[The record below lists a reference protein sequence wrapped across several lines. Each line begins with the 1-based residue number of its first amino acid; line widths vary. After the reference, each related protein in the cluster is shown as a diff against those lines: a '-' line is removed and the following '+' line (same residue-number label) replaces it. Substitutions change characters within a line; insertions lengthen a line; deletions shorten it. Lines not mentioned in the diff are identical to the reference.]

1 MRRRGSTPPACSR
14 VISRPAALSTSR
26 CDRETVETER
36 GAEVGTRCRFL
47 RLERDTGRIGDS
59 VDRVEETHDAGR
71 IGETGGSYCR
81 AQCGP
86 RTSKRLLVLAEHGF
100 GEFDEQTATRNAAIV
115 LHRSGHRV
123 QIVSSIVG

>member
-1 MRRRGSTPPACSR
+1 MGATEARSALRLLCLNRGTS
-14 VISRPAALSTSR
+14 AAGA
-26 CDRETVETER
+26 DVETVETER

-71 IGETGGSYCR
+71 IGETGRSYCR
-81 AQCGP
+81 AQYGP

-100 GEFDEQTATRNAAIV
+100 GEFDEQTAMRNAAIV

-123 QIVSSIVG
+123 QIVSSILG